1 MQGEIFGFHIT
12 WRHTKDRLAMPEGM
26 QIWLVV
32 EIMITET
39 TALGSVAEMDK
50 SSRGI
55 DQREKSA
62 MNRLRG
68 VQRAL
73 DKHIT
78 SFLVTQA
85 LEEQLE
91 AQVSF

>member
-1 MQGEIFGFHIT
+1 
-12 WRHTKDRLAMPEGM
+12 MPEGM

-50 SSRGI
+50 MIASSAIYWLDQSSRGI